1 MEDENGK
8 ITFAAT
14 GSTLKQQEYFLKTQ
28 NRKYSLPHHR
38 KHKDPKDGFNDDF
51 THSFRERIRYMR
63 KLIEE
68 SEKSGPISTD
78 KETKCYK
85 GER

>member
-14 GSTLKQQEYFLKTQ
+14 GSTLKKQEYFLETQ
-28 NRKYSLPHHR
+28 NRKYSLPHHSEYNDL
-38 KHKDPKDGFNDDF
+38 KGGFN
-51 THSFRERIRYMR
+51 HSFREMIRYMTE
-63 KLIEE
+63 LIEG
-68 SEKSGPISTD
+68 SEKSGPISTG